1 MELTKRVTYMGE
13 TNDKNEPSNMD
24 AYIKIHEI
32 CKMMKL
38 YVDKGK

>member
-13 TNDKNEPSNMD
+13 TNDRNEPSNMD
-24 AYIKIHEI
+24 AYIF
-32 CKMMKL
+32 MKL